1 MSLKQKQIKH
11 LKSRINELDE
21 TIKQARLK
29 KRMGESAHALSVILE
44 NDLEQAEIILAIK
57 DLSDRLQKMAE
68 SVARMNAEDVLPLV
82 DQMRGIF
89 GPKKSDAFSES
100 ATDGLNV
107 IMDAIKHAK
116 EGLGNQILNLEG
128 KPFEAEPGEDE
139 AEASVDVSVDSD
151 EEDAEGS
158 SDEFG
163 AAEASAGPEKE
174 PLGREMKEEGSKST
188 KKVLEATLLSLGD
201 RVTFIDRDGAMHF
214 GKIARKHSD
223 MAYVVTV
230 GNNQHIVSKSSITPV
245 KESELQKKKLS
256 DTDDLGEGNAFA
268 AAVQQAKASGKKPG
282 DKFEVD
288 GKEYT
293 LEDLQRECQY
303 YDQQKLADQGAAMAS
318 KYQAFSELVT
328 DLQSKGVDNAVVL
341 AAFLGRKKFGPQ
353 FFQNAS
359 VYESKEVMEKA
370 PPGEK
375 AERFIK
381 SNKESFKK
389 RYGKDW
395 ERVLYA
401 TAWKQFG
408 ESANFALKAKTLIEQ
423 YDPLWN
429 WSDSAEEKQAGEKLQ
444 NDLKETLGICASWQK
459 PEIKNHWQGWLS
471 NTLRLDPKKYPL
483 PEVKQND

>member
-11 LKSRINELDE
+11 LKRRINELDE
-21 TIKQARLK
+21 IIKQARLK
-29 KRMGESAHALSVILE
+29 KRMDESAKALSIILE

-57 DLSDRLQKMAE
+57 NLGDRLQKMAE

-89 GPKKSDAFSES
+89 GPKKSDDFSKV
-100 ATDGLNV
+100 ATDGINV
-107 IMDAIKHAK
+107 IMNAIKHAK

-128 KPFEAEPGEDE
+128 KPFEATPGDEDSE
-139 AEASVDVSVDSD
+139 ESVEVDSNN
-151 EEDAEGS
+151 EDSKGS
-158 SDEFG
+158 DDEFG
-163 AAEASAGPEKE
+163 AAEAAAGPAKE
-174 PLGREMKEEGSKST
+174 PLGREMKEEGAKNT
-188 KKVLEATLLSLGD
+188 KRVLETQNLVVGKNVAFVD
-201 RVTFIDRDGAMHF
+201 ADGNTRA
-214 GKIARKHSD
+214 GKIVRKHSNQ
-223 MAYVVTV
+223 AVVVNVGGKMEIVPMNRIKGTNETV
-230 GNNQHIVSKSSITPV
+230 D
-245 KESELQKKKLS
+245 QKKKLG
-256 DTDDLGEGNAFA
+256 DVDNLGEGNAFA
-268 AAVQQAKASGKKPG
+268 AAVQKAKALGKKPG

-303 YDQQKLADQGAAMAS
+303 YDQQKLRDQGTAMAD

-328 DLQSKGVDNAVVL
+328 ELQNKGVDNAVVL

-353 FFQNAS
+353 FFQN
-359 VYESKEVMEKA
+359 VNVDEYKNMMEKA

-375 AERFIK
+375 AEKFIK

-395 ERVLYA
+395 ERILYA

-408 ESANFALKAKTLIEQ
+408 ESANFAIKAKKLIEQ
-423 YDPLWN
+423 YDPLWD
-429 WSDSAEEKQAGEKLQ
+429 WSDSTEEKQAGEKLQ
-444 NDLKETLGICASWQK
+444 NDLKETLSICASWQRA
-459 PEIKNHWQGWLS
+459 EIENHWQGWLK
-471 NTLRLDPKKYPL
+471 NTLKLDPKNYPL